1 MFSDKVILDK
11 LSDLRNL
18 SFSAYINV
26 KLNIDA
32 ILQKISIIEADRAM
46 EDWFDSEH
54 RIYQI
59 KEDTFTLVGD
69 YLQIDTTNAS
79 ACYLVVIDDIYAG
92 LYIYNQ
98 NNFVQSRKHL
108 FGKDSINDFFDT
120 FHKHLEIANE
130 PDNVFGRILNIKE
143 GYYDL

>member
-11 LSDLRNL
+11 LSDLRKLN
-18 SFSAYINV
+18 FSAYINV

-69 YLQIDTTNAS
+69 YLQIDTTNA
-79 ACYLVVIDDIYAG
+79 
-92 LYIYNQ
+92 YNDP
-98 NNFVQSRKHL
+98 K
-108 FGKDSINDFFDT
+108 K
-120 FHKHLEIANE
+120 
-130 PDNVFGRILNIKE
+130 
-143 GYYDL
+143 

>member
-11 LSDLRNL
+11 LSDLRKLN
-18 SFSAYINV
+18 FSAYINV

-32 ILQKISIIEADRAM
+32 ILQKISIIEADRAI

-59 KEDTFTLVGD
+59 KRDTFALVGD

-79 ACYLVVIDDIYAG
+79 ICYLVVIDDIYAV

-108 FGKDSINDFFDT
+108 WGKDNIKDFIDT

>member
-11 LSDLRNL
+11 LTDLRKL
-18 SFSAYINV
+18 SFSAYINI

-32 ILQKISIIEADRAM
+32 ILQKLSIIEADRAM
-46 EDWFDSEH
+46 ENWFDSEY

-59 KEDTFTLVGD
+59 ESNSFTLVGN
-69 YLQIDTTNAS
+69 YLGIDTSYAS

-98 NNFVQSRKHL
+98 SNFVQARKHL
-108 FGKDSINDFFDT
+108 WGKDCIKDFFDT
-120 FHKHLEIANE
+120 FHKYLEIANE
-130 PDNVFGRILNIKE
+130 PDNVFDRILNLRE

>member
-11 LSDLRNL
+11 LSDLRKLN
-18 SFSAYINV
+18 FSAYINV

-32 ILQKISIIEADRAM
+32 ILQKISIIEADRAI

-69 YLQIDTTNAS
+69 YLQIDTANAS

-108 FGKDSINDFFDT
+108 LGKDSINDFFDT
-120 FHKHLEIANE
+120 FHKYLEIANE
-130 PDNVFGRILNIKE
+130 PDNSFGRILRL
-143 GYYDL
+143 G